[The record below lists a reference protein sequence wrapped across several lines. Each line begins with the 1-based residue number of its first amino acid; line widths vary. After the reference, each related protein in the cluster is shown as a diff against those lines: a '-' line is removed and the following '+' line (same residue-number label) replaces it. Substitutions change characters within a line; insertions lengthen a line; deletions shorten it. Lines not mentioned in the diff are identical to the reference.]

1 MDFQVVELDKKAVDD
16 FWHLRKE
23 LFLEL
28 GEITTE
34 TDVEELESASKKYY
48 LDHIGKDLLNWGI
61 RQDGHLAAIGSLCL
75 FSRIPYQEN
84 LTGQEGYILNI
95 FTSKNYRKQGMAN
108 QILDAIIDEAK
119 SVEFAASGCRAA
131 AKASQSTWIKVLEK
145 KLTKWNYFWHS
156 LADSQMDEDDG

>member
-1 MDFQVVELDKKAVDD
+1 M
-16 FWHLRKE
+16 RKE

-61 RQDGHLAAIGSLCL
+61 RQDGDLAAIGSLCL

-119 SVEFAASGCRAA
+119 KRGVRRLWLSSSDQGKPIYLDKGFR
-131 AKASQSTWIKVLEK
+131 EK
-145 KLTKWNYFWHS
+145 SNEMELF
-156 LADSQMDEDDG
+156 LA

>member
-1 MDFQVVELDKKAVDD
+1 M
-16 FWHLRKE
+16 RKE

-119 SVEFAASGCRAA
+119 ERGVRRLWLSSSDQGKPIYLDKGFSE
-131 AKASQSTWIKVLEK
+131 KANEMEL
-145 KLTKWNYFWHS
+145 F
-156 LADSQMDEDDG
+156 LA

>member
-108 QILDAIIDEAK
+108 QILDVIIDEAK
-119 SVEFAASGCRAA
+119 KRGVRRLWLSSSDQGKPIYLNKGFR
-131 AKASQSTWIKVLEK
+131 EK
-145 KLTKWNYFWHS
+145 TNEMELF
-156 LADSQMDEDDG
+156 LA

>member
-34 TDVEELESASKKYY
+34 SDVEELESASKMYY

-61 RQDGHLAAIGSLCL
+61 RQDGNLAAIGSLCL

-119 SVEFAASGCRAA
+119 KRGVRRLWLSSSDQGKPIYLHKGFRE
-131 AKASQSTWIKVLEK
+131 KANEMEL
-145 KLTKWNYFWHS
+145 F
-156 LADSQMDEDDG
+156 LA

>member
-28 GEITTE
+28 GEITKE

-119 SVEFAASGCRAA
+119 KRGVRRLWLSSSDQGKPIYLDKGFRE
-131 AKASQSTWIKVLEK
+131 KANEMEL
-145 KLTKWNYFWHS
+145 F
-156 LADSQMDEDDG
+156 LA

>member
-1 MDFQVVELDKKAVDD
+1 MVKLDKKAVDD

-61 RQDGHLAAIGSLCL
+61 RQDGHLVAIGSLCL

-119 SVEFAASGCRAA
+119 KRGVRRLWLSSSDQGKSIYLNKGFRE
-131 AKASQSTWIKVLEK
+131 KANEMEL
-145 KLTKWNYFWHS
+145 F
-156 LADSQMDEDDG
+156 LA

>member
-95 FTSKNYRKQGMAN
+95 FTSKKYRKQGMAN

-119 SVEFAASGCRAA
+119 KRGVRRLWLSSSDQGKPIYLNKGFSE
-131 AKASQSTWIKVLEK
+131 KANEMEL
-145 KLTKWNYFWHS
+145 F
-156 LADSQMDEDDG
+156 LA

>member
-1 MDFQVVELDKKAVDD
+1 MESRACLPLK
-16 FWHLRKE
+16 
-23 LFLEL
+23 
-28 GEITTE
+28 II
-34 TDVEELESASKKYY
+34 EELESASKKYY

-95 FTSKNYRKQGMAN
+95 FTSKKYRKQGMAN

-119 SVEFAASGCRAA
+119 KRGVRRLWLSSSDQGKPIYLNKGFRE
-131 AKASQSTWIKVLEK
+131 KVNEMEL
-145 KLTKWNYFWHS
+145 F
-156 LADSQMDEDDG
+156 LA